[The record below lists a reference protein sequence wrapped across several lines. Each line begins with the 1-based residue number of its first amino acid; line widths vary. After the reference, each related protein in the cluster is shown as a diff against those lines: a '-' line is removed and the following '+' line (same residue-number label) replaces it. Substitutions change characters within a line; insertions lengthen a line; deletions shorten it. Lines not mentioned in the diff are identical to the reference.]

1 MLLIKETLQA
11 EDLSPDCTV
20 EHKAKKLYKTKGKS
34 TDTSYPRDSPTRG
47 FMRDARVSGG
57 RSMAAPTPTLG
68 QQVKKLN
75 WYQKYILCMNDEI
88 HRENYQGYR
97 ERREIFHQNATIL
110 HIVTK
115 AEGPPP
121 QQTPPI
127 PYRSW
132 NSSRINWTEL
142 EKHLYVDAATSSAHH
157 PPPPPAA
164 SGSDDDDDDDDADDD
179 EDYDS
184 E

>member
-1 MLLIKETLQA
+1 MK
-11 EDLSPDCTV
+11 
-20 EHKAKKLYKTKGKS
+20 
-34 TDTSYPRDSPTRG
+34 
-47 FMRDARVSGG
+47 
-57 RSMAAPTPTLG
+57 
-68 QQVKKLN
+68 
-75 WYQKYILCMNDEI
+75 DEI

-110 HIVTK
+110 HIVSG

-142 EKHLYVDAATSSAHH
+142 EKHLYDDSAASSAHP

-164 SGSDDDDDDDDADDD
+164 SGSEDDDDDDADDD
-179 EDYDS
+179 EDFEADDS